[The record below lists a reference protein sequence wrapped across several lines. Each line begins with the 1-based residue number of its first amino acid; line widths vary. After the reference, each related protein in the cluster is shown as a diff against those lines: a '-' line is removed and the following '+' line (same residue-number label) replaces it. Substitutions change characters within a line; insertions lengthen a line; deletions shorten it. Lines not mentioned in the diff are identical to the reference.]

1 MADQTTKS
9 ALDIERE
16 QEAMLAKKYGGALKR
31 KAPLMPKD
39 HKFFDSADWALAKE
53 GKGEQ
58 PSVAAEES
66 LPKPPAA
73 HIAAHRAGSKLEH
86 GFSRDAGAADVAE

>member
-1 MADQTTKS
+1 MRASTPPRGCAT
-9 ALDIERE
+9 LNPP
-16 QEAMLAKKYGGALKR
+16 
-31 KAPLMPKD
+31 PLSPL
-39 HKFFDSADWALAKE
+39 HRPRPAADWALAKE

-66 LPKPPAA
+66 LPKPPVA

-86 GFSRDAGAADVAE
+86 GFSRDAGAADALQ